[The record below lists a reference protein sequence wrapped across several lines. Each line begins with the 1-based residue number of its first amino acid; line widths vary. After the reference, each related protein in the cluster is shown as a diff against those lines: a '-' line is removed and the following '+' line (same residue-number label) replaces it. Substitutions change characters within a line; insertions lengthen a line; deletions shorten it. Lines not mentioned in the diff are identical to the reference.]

1 MARFPWLA
9 SLAFGITI
17 IPVALQATEI
27 PTAAQKH
34 AIRSNCVSDYRAHCS
49 SVPTGGMAAL
59 VCLEQHQ
66 SSLSPACQSA
76 VKAVEGGSKSATSTP
91 ATGAPAAKEK
101 RADKA
106 PKTAGTAESKT
117 APATA
122 ADTFGGAS
130 RPALPFIHELR
141 IAARACATDF
151 RLFCPNVPL
160 GRGNAI
166 FCLKVHGPR
175 LAPACRAALTEA
187 GERF

>member
-1 MARFPWLA
+1 MARFPWLG
-9 SLAFGITI
+9 SLVFGITI

-66 SSLSPACQSA
+66 SSLSPARQSA
-76 VKAVEGGSKSATSTP
+76 VKAVDGGSKSATSTP

-141 IAARACATDF
+141 IAARACANDF

>member
-1 MARFPWLA
+1 MARFPWLV
-9 SLAFGITI
+9 SLAFGIMI

-49 SVPTGGMAAL
+49 GVPTGGMAAL

-66 SSLSPACQSA
+66 TSLSPACQSA
-76 VKAVEGGSKSATSTP
+76 VKAVEGGSKSATSTA
-91 ATGAPAAKEK
+91 ATDAAAVKEK
-101 RADKA
+101 PADKA
-106 PKTAGTAESKT
+106 PKTAGTAKSKT

-122 ADTFGGAS
+122 ADTFEGAS
-130 RPALPFIHELR
+130 RPVLPFIHELR